1 LTDDVGAVFAALA
14 DPTRRYV
21 VEHLLREGS
30 TSVPAL
36 TSALPMTRQAVAK
49 HLATLGEAGIV
60 EREGGHGVGG
70 EVRYRLHAGALRNAM
85 AWLRDADAAWD
96 GRLARLKEDV
106 ERHSPLEGGLDR
118 ALEGP

>member
-1 LTDDVGAVFAALA
+1 MSDAVGPVFAALA

-36 TSALPMTRQAVAK
+36 TSTLPITRQAVAK
-49 HLATLGEAGIV
+49 HLATLDEAGLV
-60 EREGGHGVGG
+60 ERDPAGGAGR
-70 EVRYRLHAGALRNAM
+70 EVRYRLHAGALHDAM
-85 AWLRDADAAWD
+85 AWLREAEAAWD

-106 ERHSPLEGGLDR
+106 ERRSSEGGV
-118 ALEGP
+118 